1 MGKGGVELAPG
12 GVKNGLK
19 LGGMAPCG
27 GGGIPA
33 EVGVLEGGGIV
44 SPPDSPLGGT
54 MEFGG
59 AEPGEEVLVRT
70 SFLSMFR

>member
-1 MGKGGVELAPG
+1 MGKGGVEFAPG

-27 GGGIPA
+27 GGGSPA
-33 EVGVLEGGGIV
+33 EVGVLEGGGMARPEE
-44 SPPDSPLGGT
+44 SPAGGT

-59 AEPGEEVLVRT
+59 AEPGEELLIKL
-70 SFLSMFR
+70 SFLSPFL

>member
-1 MGKGGVELAPG
+1 MELAPG

-19 LGGMAPCG
+19 LGGMAPWG
-27 GGGIPA
+27 GAAIPP

-44 SPPDSPLGGT
+44 RPPGSPLGGT

-59 AEPGEEVLVRT
+59 AEPGEEGNQPGRGGDI
-70 SFLSMFR
+70 LSM